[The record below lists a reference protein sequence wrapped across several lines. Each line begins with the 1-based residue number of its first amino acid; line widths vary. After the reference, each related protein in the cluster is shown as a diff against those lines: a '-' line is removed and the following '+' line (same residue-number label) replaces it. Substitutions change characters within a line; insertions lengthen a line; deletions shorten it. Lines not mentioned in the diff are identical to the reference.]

1 MKKIYLDNAATT
13 AIHPKVIEKMI
24 PFMKEN
30 YGNPSSIHSFG
41 RNVRVALEEA
51 REIIANFINA
61 DSGEIYFTSGGTEA
75 NNFALKGI
83 SNGDREDRGRNKI
96 LSSPIEHHCVLDYT
110 KELSNTGFQISLIE
124 NGKDF
129 SIIQEKLKKELT
141 DEVSLATFMFVNN
154 EVGSVNEIR
163 SLASVT
169 KKNDTYFHTDAVQ
182 AFGKIEI
189 DVKELGIDSL
199 AASSHKIAGPK
210 GAGFLYAKSGTPLE
224 ALIIGGSQERNRRG
238 GTENTLSIIGF
249 AEAVRL
255 LQDKIEDNYL
265 YATKLRD
272 YFRDNLLTQISDI
285 KINKPLNDFPYILN
299 FSFDNNIYNND
310 SEAMLM
316 FLDLNGV
323 AVSTGAACTSG
334 TLKPSHVLL
343 NSGYDYEEAKGT
355 IRVSFSSFNTIEEL
369 DNALEVFYKLGKNF
383 KK

>member
-24 PFMKEN
+24 PFMKES

-41 RNVRVALEEA
+41 RNVRVAIEEA

-83 SNGDREDRGRNKI
+83 ADGDKKDRGRNKI
-96 LSSPIEHHCVLDYT
+96 ISSPIEHHCVLDYT
-110 KELSNTGFQISLIE
+110 EELSKNGSHISLVE

-129 SIIQEKLKKELT
+129 LINHDKFKKELNN
-141 DEVSLATFMFVNN
+141 EVSLAAFMFVNN
-154 EVGSVNEIR
+154 EVGSI
-163 SLASVT
+163 
-169 KKNDTYFHTDAVQ
+169 NDIKTLSSIAKGNSTYFHTDSVQ
-182 AFGKIEI
+182 AFGKIKI
-189 DVKELGIDSL
+189 DVKELGVDSL
-199 AASSHKIAGPK
+199 AASSHKISGPK

-224 ALIIGGSQERNRRG
+224 PLIIGGSQERNRRG

-265 YATKLRD
+265 YVKTLRD
-272 YFRDNLLTQISDI
+272 YFRDELLTQISDI
-285 KINKPLNDFPYILN
+285 QVNKPLNDFPYILN

-310 SEAMLM
+310 SEGMLM
-316 FLDLNGV
+316 YLDLNGV
-323 AVSTGAACTSG
+323 AVSSGSACTSG

-343 NSGYDYEEAKGT
+343 NSGYEYEEAKGT
-355 IRVSFSSFNTIEEL
+355 IRISFSPFNTIEEL
-369 DNALEVFYKLGKNF
+369 DYALEVFYRLSKSF